1 MESRK
6 RRLKIAV
13 DAALAILLIAS
24 FMTGNADVHLHAALG
39 LLFVVCI
46 VVHGVISHQKIV
58 QTTKRVAS
66 SSMRKAARI
75 DCCLGLAMVV
85 LLVAIFW
92 SGTSLMHI
100 RMAEGLDFGAVAG
113 TPAFIVHVCCS
124 VLLLICALAHVWI
137 NRGKLEK
144 LLHPEQAKA

>member
-24 FMTGNADVHLHAALG
+24 FMTGHADVHLHAALG
-39 LLFVVCI
+39 LLFLVCI
-46 VVHGVISHQKIV
+46 IVYAIISHQKIV

-66 SSMRKAARI
+66 SSMRKVARI

-85 LLVAIFW
+85 LLVTIFW
-92 SGTSLMHI
+92 SGASLMHA
-100 RMAEGLDFGAVAG
+100 RMAEGLDFDAVAG
-113 TPAFIVHVCCS
+113 TPSFIVHVCGS
-124 VLLLICALAHVWI
+124 ALFILCALAHAWI
-137 NRGKLEK
+137 NRERLEK
-144 LLHPEQAKA
+144 LLHPEKGAA